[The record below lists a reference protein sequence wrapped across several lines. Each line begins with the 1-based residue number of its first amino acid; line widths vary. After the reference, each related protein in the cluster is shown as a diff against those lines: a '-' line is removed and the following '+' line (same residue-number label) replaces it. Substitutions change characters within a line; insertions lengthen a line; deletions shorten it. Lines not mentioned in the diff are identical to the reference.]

1 MMDFSTISS
10 IKNYVK
16 KLDSKFQAEQRS
28 EGKTEKKSNLDEWRK
43 QQEEKAKS
51 ALKTLKDM
59 EENTD
64 HKLAGIQSKV
74 YSGVSL
80 SREEREYLKTKNPIL
95 WIHRGSL
102 LCTQMTLIKRN

>member
-43 QQEEKAKS
+43 QQKEKAKS

-59 EENTD
+59 EE
-64 HKLAGIQSKV
+64 SKAR
-74 YSGVSL
+74 YTA
-80 SREEREYLKTKNPIL
+80 E
-95 WIHRGSL
+95 L
-102 LCTQMTLIKRN
+102 L